1 MKCKKLRLFIIVI
14 LFIVQSCSTNKQ
26 ILSSVPLDALD
37 TSEIIKNA
45 KKAEVNFK
53 NLRNRVK
60 VEFNDGKSIQS
71 IILSLRA
78 TENES
83 LWISASMIVPIAKI
97 FLDNERIIFY
107 EKFQKTYVDQD
118 ISLLMRLAGLKK
130 PVKLILNLL
139 FHIILL
145 LLSIQ
150 HKPF

>member
-1 MKCKKLRLFIIVI
+1 M
-14 LFIVQSCSTNKQ
+14 
-26 ILSSVPLDALD
+26 
-37 TSEIIKNA
+37 
-45 KKAEVNFK
+45 
-53 NLRNRVK
+53 RNRVK

-118 ISLLMRLAGLKK
+118 ISQLMRLAGIKK
-130 PVKLILNLL
+130 PVKLIQNLL
-139 FHIILL
+139 FG
-145 LLSIQ
+145 
-150 HKPF
+150 KPLIEINKTDGRE